1 MLHIGEAVVVA
12 RPCACA
18 ALLREVD
25 VGCGGQTTALDA
37 TSYHRGMDEIQLDN
51 QRSEALNRVDWCE
64 PRLGDDSEDT
74 KWLVDRNL
82 NLAKTKALLSI
93 SGELALIRKALS
105 ER

>member
-1 MLHIGEAVVVA
+1 M

-18 ALLREVD
+18 AQLLGAG
-25 VGCGGQTTALDA
+25 VGCVGRTTSSDV

-64 PRLGDDSEDT
+64 PRLGDDFEET

-82 NLAKTKALLSI
+82 ELAKTKALISI

-105 ER
+105 ERQI